1 MAEAPEFEIPSYAC
15 DEKTKEGYVRVIVS
29 IRGLKKTS
37 KIILKGIIPK
47 SIKEAENAE
56 VDSEF
61 EQRSFVLTVKGHK
74 GELSNKKYQLRIQ
87 QLPHEIISNQS
98 YIKIDDSRI
107 LVFLKKLE
115 DRSWYPELETGLETA
130 EEKNVG

>member
-1 MAEAPEFEIPSYAC
+1 MAEAPEFETPSYAC
-15 DEKTKEGYVRVIVS
+15 DEKTKEGYLRVIVS
-29 IRGLKKTS
+29 IRGLKMTS

-47 SIKEAENAE
+47 SVKEAENAE

-61 EQRSFVLTVKGHK
+61 EERSFLLTVRGRK
-74 GELSNKKYQLRIQ
+74 GELINKNYQLRIQ

-98 YIKIDDSRI
+98 YIKIEDNRI

-115 DRSWYPELETGLETA
+115 DRSWYPELDAGLETA
-130 EEKNVG
+130 EEEM